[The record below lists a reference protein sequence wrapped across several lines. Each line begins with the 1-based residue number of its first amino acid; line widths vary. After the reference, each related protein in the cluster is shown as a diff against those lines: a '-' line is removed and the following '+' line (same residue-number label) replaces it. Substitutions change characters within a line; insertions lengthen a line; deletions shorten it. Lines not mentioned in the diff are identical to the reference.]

1 MPERRFRY
9 LDLVRQDGLPEPD
22 ETTMKL
28 LWQIVDEGVLGA
40 SRHVEL
46 AHRLLLHLAKPEP
59 DTSIAARRVSLARRF
74 VAETR
79 GRDAPIVANAI
90 AWLFAG
96 EDGADG
102 NDLHRRLSDRAQQWA
117 TEARARQRDLVDN
130 AVRRLGDGTALV
142 AFDYSSTVAAI
153 VLALHE
159 RGLRPHP
166 IVPESRAVAGGRRYL
181 EQFLEAGIDV
191 SYVLDAA
198 MDQVLGKADAVLL
211 GCECLRCD
219 GSLVNTV
226 GSLPLAK
233 LARLRDM
240 PVYGC
245 TDLYKLDTRSY
256 VGEFR
261 QPVPRSFDSV
271 LLTGISVSQSRHVDT
286 AGVELEVIS
295 PDLITAFL
303 TEFGPVPPAAI
314 WALGRHLL
322 TDVPAFQ
329 DSVAS

>member
-9 LDLVRQDGLPEPD
+9 LELLRQDGLPEPD

-46 AHRLLLHLAKPEP
+46 AHRLLVHLAEPEP
-59 DTSIAARRVSLARRF
+59 DASIAARRVRLAGRF

-79 GRDAPIVANAI
+79 GRDAPVVANAI

-96 EDGADG
+96 QDGAAG
-102 NDLHRRLSDRAQQWA
+102 NDLHRTLSDRAQQWA
-117 TEARARQRDLVDN
+117 AEARARQRDLVDK
-130 AVRRLGDGTALV
+130 AVRRFGNGAALI

-153 VLALHE
+153 MLELQE

-166 IVPESRAVAGGRRYL
+166 IVPESRAIAGGRRYL
-181 EQFLEAGIDV
+181 EQFLGAGIDV

-198 MDQVLGKADAVLL
+198 MDQILGKADAVLL

-233 LARLRDM
+233 LARLRGVS
-240 PVYGC
+240 VYGC

-256 VGEFR
+256 AGEFR
-261 QPVPRSFDSV
+261 QPVPRSFDQV
-271 LLTGISVSQSRHVDT
+271 LLTGITVPPSRQVDT
-286 AGVELEVIS
+286 TGVELEIIP
-295 PDLITAFL
+295 PDLVTAFL

-314 WALGRHLL
+314 WALGRHLH
-322 TDVPAFQ
+322 TN
-329 DSVAS
+329 SSTC